1 MLSLLQQSQHTPW
14 KEHGLMPYS
23 KTFRAFGI
31 MSILFTSGASAIL
44 AQEVISGDKI
54 ATLQSV
60 YEFAL
65 SPDGKQAAI
74 VMPSP
79 AAQGAPGIWIKSTSH
94 DEALKP
100 LEGALPGDYAPNW
113 SPDGRNIA
121 FLSGRQAGGNTG
133 PQVFVTPNAGGG
145 ARCITDRPGGIF
157 GFVWS
162 PDSSMIAFLAPDLPG
177 QKQVNAASTAILI
190 DQPFQPS
197 RLWITDVASGKTVMA
212 VKLKDDIQDFAWAP
226 DGKHVALITKSAP
239 AGNGSFA
246 TSLVI
251 ADRQSSQLPQT
262 LDVSPAAAIPGFAG
276 VHWSPDGKWI
286 AFRQKTPEPDAW
298 GWAVVSPEG
307 GTAHPLLRDYLGDVL
322 HMEFQKDSKRA
333 FAQLAS
339 GTRQALVSLS
349 TTDDMFEK
357 IADVS
362 ISVGEASFTSNGDRL
377 LYLSQTETS
386 SADLWTARPGD
397 KPLRLTNLNP
407 ATSLWAFGSVSEIDW
422 TNRRDGLALH
432 GVVIKPVGFQ
442 EGHRYP
448 MIVLMHPG
456 NQPWWNGFHAAWWD
470 WGQLLAARGYVVFMP
485 NYRGVSG
492 LGWKMDGLIREWG
505 TGLAYEDMMDGVD
518 FLIQKGFIDEN
529 RLGIGGW
536 SHGGFM
542 TEWSITH
549 TNRFKAAVVLSG
561 PSDFATVYSKTIE
574 NARLQLRDDFGASPF
589 EARAQY
595 DASSPLTYVRSC
607 RTPTLLLHGQ
617 EDVAVP
623 VEVAYEFHAALQE
636 LGVETN
642 LVVYAND
649 GHAITNRD
657 NQIDVQN
664 RVLGW
669 FDAHLK

>member
-1 MLSLLQQSQHTPW
+1 MLPLLPQSQRTPW
-14 KEHGLMPYS
+14 KEYGLMPHS
-23 KTFRAFGI
+23 RIFGAFGI
-31 MSILFTSGASAIL
+31 MSILFASGASAIR

-60 YEFAL
+60 DEFAL
-65 SPDGKQAAI
+65 SPDGNQAAI

-79 AAQGAPGIWIKSTSH
+79 TAQGAPGIWIKSTSH
-94 DEALKP
+94 DEAPQPLK
-100 LEGALPGDYAPNW
+100 GALPGDYAPNW

-121 FLSGRQAGGNTG
+121 FLSGREAGGNTG
-133 PQVFVTPNAGGG
+133 PQVFVIPNAGGG
-145 ARCITDRPGGIF
+145 PRRITDRPGGIF

-162 PDSSMIAFLAPDLPG
+162 PDSSMIAFLAPDLSG
-177 QKQVNAASTAILI
+177 QKQVNAPSTAILI

-197 RLWITDVASGKTVMA
+197 RLWITDVATGKTVMA
-212 VKLKDDIQDFAWAP
+212 VKLKDDIQGFAWAP
-226 DGKHVALITKSAP
+226 DGKQFALITKSAP

-246 TSLVI
+246 TSLVVV
-251 ADRQSSQLPQT
+251 DRQSGQVVRT
-262 LDVSPAAAIPGFAG
+262 LDVSPAAAIPGG
-276 VHWSPDGKWI
+276 IHWSPDGKWI
-286 AFRQKTPEPDAW
+286 AFRQKTLEPVVW
-298 GWAVVSPEG
+298 RWAVVSPEG
-307 GTAHPLLRDYLGDVL
+307 GTARPLLKDYPGDVL
-322 HMEFQKDSKRA
+322 LLEFQKDSKRV

-339 GTRQALVSLS
+339 GTRQSLISLS
-349 TTDDMFEK
+349 ATDDTFEK

-362 ISVGEASFTSNGDRL
+362 LSVGEPTFTSNGDRL
-377 LYLSQTETS
+377 LYLSQTEST
-386 SADLWTARPGD
+386 SADLWTVRPGE

-407 ATSLWAFGSVSEIDW
+407 QTSSWALGSVSEIDW
-422 TNRRDGLALH
+422 TSRGDGLTLH

-442 EGHRYP
+442 EGRRYP

-470 WGQLLAARGYVVFMP
+470 WGQLLAAHGYVVFMP

-492 LGWKMDGLIREWG
+492 LGWKIDGFIREWG

-518 FLIQKGFIDEN
+518 FLIGNGFIDAN

-561 PSDFATVYSKTIE
+561 PSDFATVYSKTFDI
-574 NARLQLRDDFGASPF
+574 ARLQLHDDFGASPF
-589 EARAQY
+589 EARARY

-617 EDVAVP
+617 EDSAVP
-623 VEVAYEFHAALQE
+623 VVVAYEFHTALQE

-642 LVVYAND
+642 LVVYAHD

-657 NQIDVQN
+657 NQVDLQN